1 MIKRITITY
10 TFDFDDEEEAENE
23 RERLEDLLPD
33 MLGTQDIDID
43 FLSFG
48 IECQGVDLHAIA

>member
-33 MLGTQDIDID
+33 MLGTQDIE
-43 FLSFG
+43 
-48 IECQGVDLHAIA
+48 IELETIKK

>member
-10 TFDFDDEEEAENE
+10 TYDFDDEEEAEDE

-33 MLGTQDIDID
+33 VLNTNN
-43 FLSFG
+43 
-48 IECQGVDLHAIA
+48 IEIELETIKE

>member
-10 TFDFDDEEEAENE
+10 TYDFDDEEEAEDE

-33 MLGTQDIDID
+33 MLGTQDIE
-43 FLSFG
+43 
-48 IECQGVDLHAIA
+48 IELETIKK

>member
-10 TFDFDDEEEAENE
+10 TFDFDDEEEVEEE

-33 MLGTQDIDID
+33 MLGTNN
-43 FLSFG
+43 
-48 IECQGVDLHAIA
+48 IEIEFRNY